1 MKAAKLVP
9 VPDSIR
15 RGVNGLPGSDPDT
28 KASSYLSQPT
38 STSSVNNGIQGA
50 QNSAVTPISVKKVD
64 FKDLRTGE
72 DFRHPQRDTA
82 APNLGKISN
91 DPGPRSP
98 NPNDEGLGG

>member
-1 MKAAKLVP
+1 MNAEKLVR
-9 VPDSIR
+9 VPDSFR

-28 KASSYLSQPT
+28 KASTYLSQPT
-38 STSSVNNGIQGA
+38 SSSGVNTGTQGA

-64 FKDLRTGE
+64 FKDLRTGQ
-72 DFRHPQRDTA
+72 DFRHPQRDTV

-91 DPGPRSP
+91 DPRPRSP